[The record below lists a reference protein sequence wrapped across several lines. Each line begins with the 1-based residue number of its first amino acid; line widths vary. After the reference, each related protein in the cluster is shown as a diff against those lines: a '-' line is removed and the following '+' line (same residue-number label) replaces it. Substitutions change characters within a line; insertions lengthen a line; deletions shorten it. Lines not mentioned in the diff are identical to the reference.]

1 MLKID
6 FLEKVALRRQQDQ
19 EELGLVQNEVSQREE
34 AQLVTARKRAHEDL
48 QPYPNGTESMP
59 LNNGRGNYTFLDP
72 KLIMKYLTLFSQ
84 NWMERDYGFFVPRN
98 RILIFLCVGDHTQAV
113 A

>member
-1 MLKID
+1 MNLYEFYVTFFAGQNPIDSSASQLSLLKIY

-34 AQLVTARKRAHEDL
+34 AQLVTSRKRAHEDL
-48 QPYPNGTESMP
+48 QPYPNGKESMP

-72 KLIMKYLTLFSQ
+72 KLILKYLTLISQ
-84 NWMERDYGFFVPRN
+84 IRM
-98 RILIFLCVGDHTQAV
+98 
-113 A
+113 